1 MEEQRY
7 VLLITPEG
15 TMYPVHCWPGKTLE
29 LKTLQQLVDG
39 PIETVPALPGV
50 EWERDEDG
58 MPLLLVNEEGKLR
71 GLPRNALATEITML
85 LQDEIVGN
93 AVLMAGKLDGLVG
106 MTRERVESVLERWA
120 QTDEEDVSLLNY
132 RCCHN
137 CGARMDGG
145 ADNG

>member
-39 PIETVPALPGV
+39 QIETVPALPGV
-50 EWERDEDG
+50 KWERDEDG

-71 GLPRNALATEITML
+71 GLPRNDLATAMTML
-85 LQDEIVGN
+85 FQDEIVGN
-93 AVLMAGKLDGLVG
+93 AVLLAGKDEELVG
-106 MTRERVESVLERWA
+106 MTRERVESVMAEWA
-120 QTDEEDVSLLNY
+120 E
-132 RCCHN
+132 
-137 CGARMDGG
+137 
-145 ADNG
+145 